1 MIMDIIIIRDIFTFP
16 LNPPLAKGDLW
27 QGVALLAY
35 GDMMTYIQKDYT
47 IYYLG

>member
-1 MIMDIIIIRDIFTFP
+1 MINNNIFTFP

-35 GDMMTYIQKDYT
+35 GD
-47 IYYLG
+47 GSC